1 MSTVNIHQID
11 YRDIDIKNPDRVSH
25 KLTVFNIG
33 YNGKRLIF
41 QTPKSEINLF
51 PFLYT
56 TENQRYYKVVLSFY
70 NYSIDQKTKNFIQQI
85 LNIEKQIKDGIP
97 SLLKKINSTN
107 IKDNFETKKNKFISS
122 IRFNKNKNKAYLTCN
137 IQKQY
142 NKPVI
147 SVFDCEK
154 NKKDYTYIE
163 PGFKSVNL
171 LFLENIWN
179 YNNSFGVNFVI
190 LQTKVYQPVLEFD
203 ELLIKDDEDIDYTP
217 VCYETYSNKSK
228 ENINQQAIT
237 NIPSGPPPAPPPPP
251 LPISKSIA
259 SSNKQPVNTNINIIN
274 KDDKLSNTNI
284 VTVFRPPTANELQN
298 AISKLKKRD
307 LG

>member
-1 MSTVNIHQID
+1 MDLNQLIYYFSRIYGIIIIHL
-11 YRDIDIKNPDRVSH
+11 V
-25 KLTVFNIG
+25 
-33 YNGKRLIF
+33 
-41 QTPKSEINLF
+41 
-51 PFLYT
+51 
-56 TENQRYYKVVLSFY
+56 
-70 NYSIDQKTKNFIQQI
+70 
-85 LNIEKQIKDGIP
+85 
-97 SLLKKINSTN
+97 
-107 IKDNFETKKNKFISS
+107 
-122 IRFNKNKNKAYLTCN
+122 
-137 IQKQY
+137 
-142 NKPVI
+142 
-147 SVFDCEK
+147 
-154 NKKDYTYIE
+154 
-163 PGFKSVNL
+163 
-171 LFLENIWN
+171 
-179 YNNSFGVNFVI
+179 VNFVI

-237 NIPSGPPPAPPPPP
+237 NIPSGPPPAPPPPS